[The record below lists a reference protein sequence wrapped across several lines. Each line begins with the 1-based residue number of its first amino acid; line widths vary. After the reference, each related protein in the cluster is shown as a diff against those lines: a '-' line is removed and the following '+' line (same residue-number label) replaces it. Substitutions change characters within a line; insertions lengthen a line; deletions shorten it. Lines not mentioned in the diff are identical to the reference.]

1 VALVADQIEARYK
14 QTVIRTLVTGIANLT
29 NQTLSRAFGEEKV
42 GEKQF
47 TIARSLSQVSNL
59 IRGDPEIIS
68 NKEKD
73 ELREV
78 ISTLVG
84 IEDFNI
90 DNGRDLGS
98 TEVYINQ
105 TKKLDSIL
113 TSQVMVKD
121 QGMKLEKEVNRLN
134 S

>member
-14 QTVIRTLVTGIANLT
+14 QTVILTLVTGIANLT
-29 NQTLSRAFGEEKV
+29 NWTMSRANGEEKV

-121 QGMKLEKEVNRLN
+121 QGMKLEKVVNRLN